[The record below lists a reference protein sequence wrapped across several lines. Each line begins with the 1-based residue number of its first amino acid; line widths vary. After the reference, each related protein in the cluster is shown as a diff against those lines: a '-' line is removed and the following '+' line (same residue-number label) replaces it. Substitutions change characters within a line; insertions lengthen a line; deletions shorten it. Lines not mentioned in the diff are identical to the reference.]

1 MVSELFSEVGII
13 ILLVVIVSAIM
24 RLFKQPLI
32 IGYII
37 TGILVSPYFF
47 DVLQNPETIYPFA
60 EIGVAILLF
69 IVGLHLNIKVIK
81 EIGMISIIT
90 GIGQVVF
97 TAIIGFLILKWL
109 GFSTIIAIYMGVA
122 LTFSSTIIIT
132 KLLSD
137 KGDIDSLYG
146 RIAIGFL
153 IVQDIIAVVL
163 SIIISAI
170 SIGTETNLVAKTMIQ
185 GIGATIFVIF
195 FGVYILP
202 KITKKI
208 AKSQEFLLLFALGW
222 CLTLAA
228 LFDYLN
234 LSLEIGALLAGFTLA
249 SSNYRYEI
257 TSKLKPLRDFFIMMF
272 FILLGSQMTFSNFSQ
287 YIIPIVIL
295 SLFILIGNPIIVMIL
310 MSMLGYTSRTS
321 FFAGLTVA
329 QISELSLILIT
340 LGIKAG
346 HLTNDALSFVTVI
359 GLITF
364 ALSTYLILYSNKIY
378 NQVAPIIKLFERKGR
393 KVEEFLSY
401 KNNKHEIILFGYNRI
416 GFSLLKAFNKL
427 KKPYLVVDFNPETIK
442 MLKER
447 GIQCVYGDADDIEFL
462 EEIRVSKAEI
472 IISTIPDQETNI
484 LIIEKVRATN
494 KKAVIIVTAQ
504 QIEEALEN
512 YKKGADY
519 VILPHFLGG
528 KYAASIIENY
538 GTNKSLY
545 KISKSEQ
552 INSLYERI
560 KEGHEHP
567 RRERS

>member
-1 MVSELFSEVGII
+1 
-13 ILLVVIVSAIM
+13 M